1 MSCLS
6 CVICPCPLSFE
17 RIFHSLRYCYLC
29 LFFSLRRPSD
39 DAMRKM
45 RRRWPCTLD
54 SIHSLFHRRRR
65 LSFFLSSSPKLSSFS
80 LSFCVC
86 LKGKG
91 FPFPK
96 SILNARRAT
105 TNHTACRDNFLSIRG
120 EILRNSVDLRLPNKL
135 LLDLCAPW
143 GINFP
148 D

>member
-65 LSFFLSSSPKLSSFS
+65 LSFFHPHPSYHLS
-80 LSFCVC
+80 LSLSVSEGQLAQQGDCHGASISNFHCR
-86 LKGKG
+86 GKCTELGKTAGPRLRGSQEAG
-91 FPFPK
+91 FTQP
-96 SILNARRAT
+96 RA
-105 TNHTACRDNFLSIRG
+105 HSFAQPCRFQMRG
-120 EILRNSVDLRLPNKL
+120 
-135 LLDLCAPW
+135 
-143 GINFP
+143 G
-148 D
+148 